1 MMQREVPAKFSLAP
15 PMPLHKHD
23 GDVALAGDR
32 PRASRSRGGDTDLSD
47 LALPP
52 SPVPPPSPAA
62 NTRAVRP
69 ARADGGFYAALD
81 LGTNN
86 CRLLVGA
93 PTPRG
98 FRVVDSFSRIVRLGE
113 GLVATGRLSEVAM
126 NRAVEAL
133 SACADKLQRR
143 PLRGFAA
150 VATEACRR
158 ASNGAEFL
166 RRVTRETGI
175 TPRVI
180 GAREEAQL
188 ALASC
193 APLLTPGDR
202 RAILFDIGGGSTEIA
217 WVRLAPVGA
226 GNPEPTLVGTI
237 SIPVGVVTLAER
249 AGDSCFTRCGF
260 EAVRDEVA
268 AKLRDFDAV
277 HCIGQ
282 EIRQGGVRLIGTS
295 GTVTT
300 LAGTVL
306 DLPRYRRQWVDGVC
320 LDAAE
325 ADQALE
331 KLFAMGRAG
340 LVDHPCI
347 GPERA
352 DFVLPGCAVY
362 AAIRQVWPVPWLTV
376 ADRGLREGMLM
387 KLMQGDR
394 RR

>member
-1 MMQREVPAKFSLAP
+1 
-15 PMPLHKHD
+15 MP
-23 GDVALAGDR
+23 
-32 PRASRSRGGDTDLSD
+32 D

-52 SPVPPPSPAA
+52 DPDAVSTAA
-62 NTRAVRP
+62 LAARRQGRP
-69 ARADGGFYAALD
+69 EGAFYAALD

-113 GLVATGRLSEVAM
+113 GLVATGQLSDSAM
-126 NRAVEAL
+126 DRALGAL
-133 SACADKLQRR
+133 AACAEKLHRR

-175 TPRVI
+175 APRII

-193 APLLTPGDR
+193 APLLMPGDR

-226 GNPEPTLVGTI
+226 DNPEPTLIGTI

-249 AGDSCFTRCGF
+249 AGDSCFTRTGF
-260 EAVRDEVA
+260 EAVRDEVGT
-268 AKLRDFDAV
+268 KLRDFDAV

-282 EIRQGGVRLIGTS
+282 EIHQGGVRLIGTS

-300 LAGTVL
+300 LAGMVL

-320 LDAAE
+320 LDSEE

-340 LVDHPCI
+340 LAEHPCI
-347 GPERA
+347 GPDRA

-362 AAIRQVWPVPWLTV
+362 AAIRQVWPVRRLTV

>member
-1 MMQREVPAKFSLAP
+1 MAE
-15 PMPLHKHD
+15 
-23 GDVALAGDR
+23 G
-32 PRASRSRGGDTDLSD
+32 
-47 LALPP
+47 ALPLEAARLP
-52 SPVPPPSPAA
+52 SPGPLAEVSAAPA
-62 NTRAVRP
+62 RMP
-69 ARADGGFYAALD
+69 ARAPRHEASFYAALD

-86 CRLLVGA
+86 CRLLVGS
-93 PTPRG
+93 PTPGG

-113 GLVATGRLSEVAM
+113 GLAATGELSQVAM
-126 NRAVEAL
+126 DRAVDAL
-133 SACADKLQRR
+133 SACAEKLGRR

-158 ASNGAEFL
+158 ATNGPDFL

-175 TPRVI
+175 TPRII

-193 APLLTPGDR
+193 APLLGDTDR

-217 WVRLAPVGA
+217 WVRLPPPGTR
-226 GNPEPTLVGTI
+226 GEPTLSGTI
-237 SIPVGVVTLAER
+237 SIPVGVVTLSER
-249 AGDSCFTRCGF
+249 PGDSCFTRAGF

-268 AKLRDFDAV
+268 EKLRAFDAV

-282 EIRQGGVRLIGTS
+282 EIHQGGVRLIGTS

-306 DLPRYRRQWVDGVC
+306 DLPRYRRQWVDGISLC
-320 LDAAE
+320 AEE
-325 ADQALE
+325 ADGALE
-331 KLFAMGRAG
+331 KLFAMGREG
-340 LVDHPCI
+340 LANHPCI

-362 AAIRQVWPVPWLTV
+362 AAIRQVWPVKRLTV

-387 KLMQGDR
+387 RLMQADR
-394 RR
+394 PGRF